1 MGENLEDGNVVD
13 MSVRIGNNCWWGML
27 QTKMTNVN
35 RRYGAN
41 RIEGSAAAGQA
52 TAKHGAALAGVL
64 PKLAAA
70 PHRHPLAH

>member
-1 MGENLEDGNVVD
+1 M
-13 MSVRIGNNCWWGML
+13 GML

-52 TAKHGAALAGVL
+52 TARPKVKY
-64 PKLAAA
+64 PKLATRARKKSLALIFCCPAA
-70 PHRHPLAH
+70 DQALMIPET